1 LTSRGHRKTA
11 TRTIRLDEEQEKA
24 LIREAERRG
33 FSVNAL
39 ISNIF
44 NRYLASTRFQ
54 DSAGMVAFSSDTFNE
69 FISKLDNDEIQEIGE
84 ASGRR
89 HVKSSLMQRGMK
101 VNYENVVWYITQI
114 LGEYNGW
121 FRCDRNT
128 VEGLDSFHLTHKM
141 GYKWSVF
148 LESYLSASFDEAVDV
163 KLNTVVMVN
172 AVNLEVR
179 K

>member
-1 LTSRGHRKTA
+1 LTSRGPRKTA
-11 TRTIRLDEEQEKA
+11 TRTIRLDEEQEQA

-39 ISNIF
+39 IGNIF

-54 DSAGMVAFSSDTFNE
+54 DSAGMVTFSSDTFNE
-69 FISKLDNDEIQEIGE
+69 FISRLDNDEIQEVGE

-89 HVKSSLMQRGMK
+89 HVKSSLMQRGMR
-101 VNYENVVWYITQI
+101 VNYENVVWSVTQV

-128 VEGLDSFHLTHKM
+128 LEGLDSFHLTHKM

-148 LESYLSASFDEAVDV
+148 LESYISASFDEAVNV

-172 AVNLEVR
+172 DVNLEVR
-179 K
+179 R

>member
-1 LTSRGHRKTA
+1 MTSRERRKTA

-24 LIREAERRG
+24 LIKEAERRG

-39 ISNIF
+39 IGNIF
-44 NRYLASTRFQ
+44 NRYLASVRFQ
-54 DSAGMVAFSSDTFNE
+54 DSAGMVTFSSDTFNE
-69 FISKLDNDEIQEIGE
+69 FISRLDNEQIQEIGE

-89 HVKSSLMQRGMK
+89 HVKSSLMQRGMR

-148 LESYLSASFDEAVDV
+148 LESYLSVSFDEAVGV

-179 K
+179 R